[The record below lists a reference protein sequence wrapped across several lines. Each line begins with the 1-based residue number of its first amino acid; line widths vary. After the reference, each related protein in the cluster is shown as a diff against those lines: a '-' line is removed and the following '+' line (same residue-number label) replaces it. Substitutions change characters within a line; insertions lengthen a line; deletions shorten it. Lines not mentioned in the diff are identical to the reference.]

1 MAYTF
6 TTLKQAIQDYTENT
20 ETTFV
25 NNLSRFIQNAEERL
39 YRTVQIPSLRRV
51 VDSTLINGQRFLNKP
66 ADFQYIYSI
75 AVKETDGD
83 YVFLLDKDANFL
95 REAYPKTT
103 TTGFPLYYANHDDE
117 HFMLAPT
124 PDATYAVQ
132 LHYARDPISITASGD
147 GTSWL
152 GTNAEVPLLYGC
164 LIEASVFMKSDPDVS
179 QMYENKYQ
187 EAIALLA
194 QQTESRLKRDS
205 YRDGE
210 ARV

>member
-51 VDSTLINGQRFLNKP
+51 VDSTLVSGQRFLNKP
-66 ADFQYIYSI
+66 ANFQYIYSI
-75 AVKETDGD
+75 AVKESDGD
-83 YVFLLDKDANFL
+83 YVFLLDKDPNFL
-95 REAYPKTT
+95 REAYPNPA
-103 TTGFPLYYANHDDE
+103 TTGFPLYYANHSDE

-124 PDATYAVQ
+124 PNSTYAVQ
-132 LHYARDPISITASGD
+132 LHYAHDPTSITTSTD

-152 GTNAEVPLLYGC
+152 GTNAEVPLLYGS
-164 LIEASVFMKSDPDVS
+164 LIEANIFMKGDPDVT

-187 EAIALLA
+187 EAVGLLV
-194 QQTESRLKRDS
+194 QQTEGRLKRDS

-210 ARV
+210 VRV

>member
-51 VDSTLINGQRFLNKP
+51 VDSTLVSGQRFLNKP
-66 ADFQYIYSI
+66 ANFQYIYSI
-75 AVKETDGD
+75 AVKESDGD
-83 YVFLLDKDANFL
+83 YVFLLDKDPNFL
-95 REAYPKTT
+95 REAYPNPA
-103 TTGFPLYYANHDDE
+103 TTGFPLYYSNHSDE

-124 PDATYAVQ
+124 PNSTYAVQ
-132 LHYARDPISITASGD
+132 LHYAHDPTSITTSSD

-152 GTNAEVPLLYGC
+152 GTNAEVPLLYGS
-164 LIEASVFMKSDPDVS
+164 LIEANIFMKGDPDVT
-179 QMYENKYQ
+179 QMYETKYQ
-187 EAIALLA
+187 EAIGLLV
-194 QQTESRLKRDS
+194 QQTEGRLKRDS

-210 ARV
+210 VRV

>member
-39 YRTVQIPSLRRV
+39 YRTLQIPSLRRV
-51 VDSTLINGQRFLNKP
+51 VDSTLVNGQRFLNKP

-75 AVKETDGD
+75 AVKEADGD
-83 YVFLLDKDANFL
+83 YVFLLDKDSNFL
-95 REAYPKTT
+95 REAFPNTS
-103 TTGFPLYYANHDDE
+103 TTGFPQYYANHNDE

-124 PDATYAVQ
+124 PNSAYAVQ
-132 LHYARDPISITASGD
+132 LHYAHDPTSITTSSD

-152 GTNAEVPLLYGC
+152 GTNAEVPLLYGS
-164 LIEASVFMKSDPDVS
+164 LIEANIFMKGDADVT

-194 QQTESRLKRDS
+194 QQTEGRLKRDS

-210 ARV
+210 VRV

>member
-6 TTLKQAIQDYTENT
+6 ITLKQAIQDYTENT

-51 VDSTLINGQRFLNKP
+51 VDSTLVNGQRFLNKP
-66 ADFQYIYSI
+66 ANFQYIYSI
-75 AVKETDGD
+75 AVKESDGD
-83 YVFLLDKDANFL
+83 YVFLLDKDPNFL
-95 REAYPKTT
+95 REAYPNPA
-103 TTGFPLYYANHDDE
+103 TTGFPLYYANHSDE

-124 PDATYAVQ
+124 PNSTYAVQ
-132 LHYARDPISITASGD
+132 LHYAHDPTSITTSTD

-152 GTNAEVPLLYGC
+152 GTNAEVPLLYGS
-164 LIEASVFMKSDPDVS
+164 LIEANIFMKGDPDVT

-187 EAIALLA
+187 EAIGLLV
-194 QQTESRLKRDS
+194 QQTEGRLKRDS

-210 ARV
+210 VRV

>member
-51 VDSTLINGQRFLNKP
+51 VDSTLVNGQRFLNKP
-66 ADFQYIYSI
+66 ANFQYIYSI
-75 AVKETDGD
+75 AVKESDGD
-83 YVFLLDKDANFL
+83 YVFLLDKDPNFL
-95 REAYPKTT
+95 REAFPNPA
-103 TTGFPLYYANHDDE
+103 TTGFPLYYANHSDE

-124 PDATYAVQ
+124 PNSTYAVQ
-132 LHYARDPISITASGD
+132 LHYAHDPTSITTSSD
-147 GTSWL
+147 GASWL
-152 GTNAEVPLLYGC
+152 GTNAEVPLLYGS
-164 LIEASVFMKSDPDVS
+164 LIEANIFMKGDPDVT
-179 QMYENKYQ
+179 QMYETKYQ
-187 EAIALLA
+187 EAISLLV
-194 QQTESRLKRDS
+194 QQTEGRLKRDS

-210 ARV
+210 VRI

>member
-51 VDSTLINGQRFLNKP
+51 VDSTLVSGQRFLNKP
-66 ADFQYIYSI
+66 ANFQYIYSI
-75 AVKETDGD
+75 AVKESDGD
-83 YVFLLDKDANFL
+83 YVFLLDKDPNFL
-95 REAYPKTT
+95 REAYPNPA
-103 TTGFPLYYANHDDE
+103 TTGFPLYYANHSDE

-124 PDATYAVQ
+124 PNSTYAVQ
-132 LHYARDPISITASGD
+132 LHYAHDPTSITTSTD

-152 GTNAEVPLLYGC
+152 GTNAEVPLLYGS
-164 LIEASVFMKSDPDVS
+164 LIEANIFMKGDPDVT

-187 EAIALLA
+187 EAIGLLV
-194 QQTESRLKRDS
+194 QQTEGRLKRDS

-210 ARV
+210 VRV